1 MNANHSKYAKYS
13 KYSSHFFMVDFL
25 QQYGLWGLFLAGFLS
40 GSILPFNS
48 EAVMS
53 VLLLAGVNGLSCIT
67 VATAGNMLGG
77 VSIYYL
83 GYLGRMEWIEKYAKV
98 KMEKIHAIYPKLQR
112 YGPLAALLSFVPV
125 IGDVL
130 ILGLGFFRISPKL
143 SMLFMLIGKA
153 ARYWLLAAT
162 IKMII

>member
-1 MNANHSKYAKYS
+1 
-13 KYSSHFFMVDFL
+13 MVNFL

-53 VLLLAGVNGLSCIT
+53 VLILAGVNGLSCVV
-67 VATAGNMLGG
+67 VATLGNTLGG
-77 VSIYYL
+77 ISIFYL
-83 GYLGRMEWIEKYAKV
+83 GYLGRIEWIEKYGKI
-98 KMEKIHAIYPKLQR
+98 KMEKIHAILPKLQK
-112 YGPLAALLSFVPV
+112 YGPISALLSFVPV

-143 SMLFMLIGKA
+143 TMFYMFIGKA
-153 ARYWLLAAT
+153 ARYWLLAET
-162 IKMII
+162 LKLVI